1 MEDMEPQRRRR
12 ERRAGDVAMASL
24 RRRAGDV
31 AKASLRRRAGD
42 VAMASLRRPWIQV
55 FVPFLILPLR
65 RKGTT

>member
-1 MEDMEPQRRRR
+1 MEDMEPQ
-12 ERRAGDVAMASL
+12 

-31 AKASLRRRAGD
+31 AKASLRKRAGD

-65 RKGTT
+65 RKVTT